1 VASAAWLGTE
11 SSFILEGEVVSSKV
25 KNRSLRAIDIG
36 IGQLTR
42 ARFNANVCNP
52 TVSTPDVTCSTITM
66 SLPTAARVFACRRRQ
81 RA

>member
-81 RA
+81 LA